1 LAAPI
6 LTVHGSFD
14 PTLMFDHDGL
24 NCQAAT
30 DRGRMIKRMV
40 VQTALWLAAMAVLFF
55 VAAGDWRWP
64 QGWVFLGEVAVSTM
78 AVNLWLLRHDP
89 ALLESRLSSP
99 MQKDQRPWD
108 RIFLPVSLF
117 VFVSWLVLCALDAR
131 RFGWS
136 HVPLWVQAIGAGLIA
151 LCMIVVWQVF
161 RFNTFAAP
169 QVRMQV
175 ERQQRAITD
184 GPYRIVR
191 HPMYAAALLM
201 FVGTPLLLGSWWGL
215 LFVPIGA
222 VGMGFRAVGEEDML
236 CHELPGYE
244 EYTRNVRYRMV
255 PGLW

>member
-1 LAAPI
+1 
-6 LTVHGSFD
+6 
-14 PTLMFDHDGL
+14 
-24 NCQAAT
+24 
-30 DRGRMIKRMV
+30 MIKRLV
-40 VQTALWLAAMAVLFF
+40 VQTVLSLAAMAAILF

-64 QGWVFLGEVAVSTM
+64 QGWVFLGEIAVSTA
-78 AVNLWLLRHDP
+78 AVNVWLVRHDP

-99 MQKDQRPWD
+99 MRNDQRPWD
-108 RIFLPVSLF
+108 RIFMIVGLF

-136 HVPLWVQAIGAGLIA
+136 RVPLWAEVIGAGLIA
-151 LCMIVVWQVF
+151 LCMIGVWQVY

-169 QVRMQV
+169 QVRVQV

-201 FVGTPLLLGSWWGL
+201 FAGTPLLLGSWWGL

-222 VGMGFRAVGEEDML
+222 VGIGFRAVGEERML
-236 CHELPGYE
+236 RLELAGYE
-244 EYTRNVRYRMV
+244 DYTHRVRFRMV
-255 PGLW
+255 PGIW